1 VSELIVVVDDDTALL
16 TLIEMMLRR
25 SQFRVMTLDDPRD
38 VLDLINSVTP
48 NLFILDVMMP
58 RINGIELCKQIR
70 SNPRASHVPII
81 MLSAM
86 GISDNFN
93 KVLEAG
99 ADVFLSKSSLH
110 HDLVSNVQKLIRRT
124 ADYG

>member
-1 VSELIVVVDDDTALL
+1 MSELIVVVDDDTALL

-48 NLFILDVMMP
+48 GLFILDVMMP

-70 SNPRASHVPII
+70 NHPRTSHVPII

-86 GISDNFN
+86 GISDSFG

-99 ADVFLSKSSLH
+99 ADTFLSKSTLH
-110 HDLVSNVQKLIRRT
+110 RDLVTNVQKLIRRT

>member
-1 VSELIVVVDDDTALL
+1 MSELIVVVDDDTALL

-70 SNPRASHVPII
+70 ANPRTSHVPII

-86 GISDNFN
+86 GVSESFG

-99 ADVFLSKSSLH
+99 ADAFLSKSTLH
-110 HDLVSNVQKLIRRT
+110 QDLVMNVQKLLRRT
-124 ADYG
+124 ANYG

>member
-38 VLDLINSVTP
+38 VLDLIHSITP
-48 NLFILDVMMP
+48 SLFVLDVMMP

-70 SNPRASHVPII
+70 SHPRTSHVPII

-86 GISDNFN
+86 GVSDNFS

-99 ADVFLSKSSLH
+99 ADAFLSKSTIH
-110 HDLVSNVQKLIRRT
+110 HDLVTNVQKLIRRT